1 MTCYLDI
8 CKEQQ
13 KKNTVNEFFNT
24 EGNLYT
30 YYSSI
35 ISEINKIFEGSEK
48 NIFLNLFTTIVFANY
63 SKELD
68 SKKVKKD
75 LSYEESKNSDDFD
88 FNKFYS
94 IFDKIKLRQDTY
106 SFFFNEPPCSNN
118 PIKIDIKPLSNR
130 YPHAKISKV
139 YEIELNIKY
148 ASLFNV
154 FNPGNQLTTFSDNL
168 IKNGLYDVEVFG
180 SAFNT
185 RLPYYGS
192 MFPELEKTAGCIGTA
207 ETIFENIINKKLK
220 VKGILVSPPSSAILH
235 NSACYAIKK
244 IIKLINEGVLE
255 YINIVLAVSH
265 RKIAFIVKNN
275 LHILAKK
282 RVEIKTAY
290 IIRTNKK
297 KYYLEPHKLSS
308 HWFEYY
314 F

>member
-1 MTCYLDI
+1 MTCYLSV
-8 CKEQQ
+8 CNQN
-13 KKNTVNEFFNT
+13 KNPTNEFFNK
-24 EGNLYT
+24 EGN
-30 YYSSI
+30 YYSYCVKI
-35 ISEINKIFEGSEK
+35 INEIKNNFEGPERFF
-48 NIFLNLFTTIVFANY
+48 FLNMSATCFFANY
-63 SKELD
+63 GNELE
-68 SKKVKKD
+68 SANLKKD
-75 LSYEESKNSDDFD
+75 LNYYESKNYSNFD
-88 FNKFYS
+88 YDKFYS

-148 ASLFNV
+148 AVLFDV
-154 FNPGNQLTTFSDNL
+154 LNPGNQLTTFSEEL
-168 IKNGLYDVEVFG
+168 ISSGLYDVEVFG

-282 RVEIKTAY
+282 RVEIKTTY